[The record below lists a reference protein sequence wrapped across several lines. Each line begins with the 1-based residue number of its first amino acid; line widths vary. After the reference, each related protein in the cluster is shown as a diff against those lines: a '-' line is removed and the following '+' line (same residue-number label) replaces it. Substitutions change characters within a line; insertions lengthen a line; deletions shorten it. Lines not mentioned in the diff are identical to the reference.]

1 MLKKLFGTRLK
12 QIRKQQ
18 KMTQESLAEAVGV
31 STSTIQRWE
40 YGEMAPEFD
49 RLEILAKALNRKTE
63 DFFKDLGV

>member
-1 MLKKLFGTRLK
+1 
-12 QIRKQQ
+12 
-18 KMTQESLAEAVGV
+18 MTQESLAEAVGV

-63 DFFKDLGV
+63 DFFKDLGI

>member
-1 MLKKLFGTRLK
+1 MLRRLFSVRLK

-18 KMTQESLAEAVGV
+18 KMTQEKLAEAVGV

-40 YGEMAPEFD
+40 YADDAPEFD
-49 RLEILAKALNRKTE
+49 RLETLAKALNVKTE